1 MTAKTIRTAA
11 VLRLRQ
17 RLAFAATALFILI
30 SRSRFPLEAQATEP
44 SQSPHEAAVL
54 DRIFANW
61 KARHDRVHTLHFT
74 WDCRTTCKKG
84 AWDPSSNLGD
94 RLDRDQEFDQFGA
107 QLWIEGDNHLCFVA
121 TPTFKVP
128 QAQVA
133 DTGRIVRRHVSV
145 DQTTCSLF
153 VDPVYE
159 TGAPTRVVF
168 APHGSIHRISVAQL
182 PEVRPLVWAFRP
194 RQLPLPW
201 MREQC
206 HLVAEDV
213 GADNGRSV
221 KLKRI
226 VEPSAVNAR
235 RREFLCWISPARDD
249 VVVRETVESQNRID
263 VSIRY
268 KKDQTSGWIPWEWS
282 EEIDGETLIECKVT
296 RYAVNEKID
305 PAVFSQQF
313 PAGTLVDD
321 RLHAVRGAFLH
332 YLVQPDGSKR
342 EISPMEYGKLILR
355 PVKAKKSEAKNAGPP
370 AK

>member
-1 MTAKTIRTAA
+1 MPFGC
-11 VLRLRQ
+11 LQ
-17 RLAFAATALFILI
+17 RLAPFATAFFFLSAATDFRP
-30 SRSRFPLEAQATEP
+30 SAQADDP
-44 SQSPHEAAVL
+44 APAQAAHDGAVL

-61 KARHDRVHTLHFT
+61 KTRHDRVHSLHFT
-74 WDCRTTCKKG
+74 WDCRMTCKKG
-84 AWDPSSNLGD
+84 AWDPSSNRGD
-94 RLDRDQEFDQFGA
+94 RLDRDQEFNQFGLR
-107 QLWIEGDNHLCFVA
+107 LWIEGDNHLCFVA

-128 QAQVA
+128 QAKVE

-145 DQTTCSLF
+145 DQTASSLF

-159 TGAPTRVVF
+159 TGSPPRVVVF
-168 APHGSIHRISVAQL
+168 APYGSVHRISVAQL

-206 HLVAEDV
+206 HLVEDDV
-213 GADNGRSV
+213 SADEGHSV

-249 VVVRETVESQNRID
+249 VVVHERVESQNRID

-268 KKDQTSGWIPWEWS
+268 KKDQTNGWIPWEWS

-313 PAGTLVDD
+313 PAGTLVND
-321 RLHAVRGAFLH
+321 RLHAVRGAFLQ

-342 EISPMEYGKLILR
+342 EISPTEYGKLILG
-355 PVKAKKSEAKNAGPP
+355 PIKAKKSEAKNAGPP